1 MHLILF
7 QRQYFCRQIKLL
19 FSIFKISK
27 RIAVQILKF
36 TNRISLFADIKE
48 IPATLDQKIY
58 PSLNGLRAISIIMVV
73 IHHYILNYN
82 QYFHQLIFIGP
93 LGVDVFFV
101 ISGFLITTL
110 CIKEKIATGTLS
122 LKNFYIRR
130 ALRILP
136 VAYLYIIVI
145 LILNY
150 VFKLQVGFL
159 SFLSSALFIANVSYF
174 RRVQFDWNLAH
185 YWSLS
190 VEEQFYILFPVF
202 IKKKFQLYVAIVLMI
217 VLLAPIIIYLQ
228 TFIPFLNAGAIAS
241 ALRYVIKFQG
251 IAVGCL
257 FSILLFKGYLNF
269 GKFSLIT
276 SLVSIFMIF
285 YMKFDPLFSL
295 QSCFTNL
302 VTSVFVGLIIVN
314 NISPKNN
321 LLFRFLNLKVLNII
335 GILSYSIYIWQ
346 ELFLSNDTRFPLAK
360 YPVNLVFL
368 VVIPCLSYFYY
379 EKYFLK
385 LKAKFIKTKTA

>member
-150 VFKLQVGFL
+150 VFKLQVGC
-159 SFLSSALFIANVSYF
+159 A
-174 RRVQFDWNLAH
+174 
-185 YWSLS
+185 
-190 VEEQFYILFPVF
+190 
-202 IKKKFQLYVAIVLMI
+202 
-217 VLLAPIIIYLQ
+217 
-228 TFIPFLNAGAIAS
+228 
-241 ALRYVIKFQG
+241 
-251 IAVGCL
+251 
-257 FSILLFKGYLNF
+257 
-269 GKFSLIT
+269 
-276 SLVSIFMIF
+276 
-285 YMKFDPLFSL
+285 
-295 QSCFTNL
+295 
-302 VTSVFVGLIIVN
+302 
-314 NISPKNN
+314 
-321 LLFRFLNLKVLNII
+321 
-335 GILSYSIYIWQ
+335 
-346 ELFLSNDTRFPLAK
+346 
-360 YPVNLVFL
+360 
-368 VVIPCLSYFYY
+368 
-379 EKYFLK
+379 
-385 LKAKFIKTKTA
+385 